1 MSFVFLISIIREHSR
16 NYDAFPLIKL
26 RPSKRSHEY
35 WKSEQQLYTVERLMY
50 DYGSPP
56 GAGEVILRV
65 GGAL

>member
-1 MSFVFLISIIREHSR
+1 MTLFLSLSYARASGLM
-16 NYDAFPLIKL
+16 NTGKGNN
-26 RPSKRSHEY
+26 SST
-35 WKSEQQLYTVERLMY
+35 QVERLMY